1 MKRALLVLA
10 GCAPGPI
17 EPEAWQLDQDRVIA
31 VRVTPPGI
39 VAGEHATIDGLLA
52 HAGGPT
58 TIETPSAVTAA
69 GSPLYPAVNFLFD
82 HFEVIAPD
90 DTVLADARTQ
100 LGLAA
105 GAPIR
110 FPLAVFFGPL
120 SGDHFNTHKDMWL
133 GESDANPGLPA
144 VTIDGASPATSLT
157 VALGRDIALAADR
170 VDGDTV
176 RWLSSCGTLREDA
189 EPNAM
194 LRVDEACDG
203 ELVVVVRDGRG
214 GTVWHVWPLAAQ

>member
-1 MKRALLVLA
+1 VKCLMLMLA
-10 GCAPGPI
+10 ACAPAPV

-31 VRVTPPGI
+31 VRVSPPGI
-39 VAGEHATIDGLLA
+39 LAGEHATIDGLVA

-69 GSPLYPAVNFLFD
+69 GSPLFEAVNFLFD
-82 HFEVIAPD
+82 HYEVIGPD
-90 DTVLADARTQ
+90 DATLAGARTE

-105 GAPIR
+105 GAPIP

-133 GESDANPGLPA
+133 GEADANPGLPA
-144 VTIDGASPATSLT
+144 LTIDGVQPTASLG
-157 VALGRDIALAADR
+157 VAVGRDIALVADA
-170 VDGDTV
+170 DTV
-176 RWLSSCGTLREDA
+176 RWLSSCGTLRDDDQ
-189 EPNAM
+189 PNAI
-194 LRVDEACDG
+194 LRVDEACNG

-214 GTVWHVWPLAAQ
+214 GTVWQVWSLAAE

>member
-1 MKRALLVLA
+1 MRYALLVLA
-10 GCAPGPI
+10 ACAPAPI

-39 VAGEHATIDGLLA
+39 VAGEHATVDGLLA

-58 TIETPSAVTAA
+58 TVEVPSAITAA
-69 GSPLYPAVNFLFD
+69 GSPLYTAVNYLFD
-82 HFEVIAPD
+82 HYEVIAPD
-90 DTVLADARTQ
+90 DATLADARSQ

-105 GAPIR
+105 GAPIP

-133 GESDANPGLPA
+133 GESDANPSLPA
-144 VTIDGASPATSLT
+144 LTIDGTPPAASLT
-157 VALGRDIALAADR
+157 LGLGRDIALGADSE
-170 VDGDTV
+170 TV
-176 RWLSSCGTLREDA
+176 RWLSSCGTLRDSD
-189 EPNAM
+189 EPNAI
-194 LRVDEACDG
+194 LRVDDACDG

-214 GTVWHVWPLAAQ
+214 GTVWQVWHLTAQ

>member
-1 MKRALLVLA
+1 VKRALLFLA
-10 GCAPGPI
+10 ACAPAPI

-39 VAGEHATIDGLLA
+39 LAGEHAMIDGLLA

-58 TIETPSAVTAA
+58 TIETPSAITAA
-69 GSPLYPAVNFLFD
+69 GSPLYTAVNFVLD

-90 DTVLADARTQ
+90 DATLAGARTQ

-105 GAPIR
+105 GAPIP

-144 VTIDGASPATSLT
+144 LTIDGAPPAASLS
-157 VALGRDIALAADR
+157 VALGRDIALVADA
-170 VDGDTV
+170 DTV
-176 RWLSSCGTLREDA
+176 RWLSSCGTLRDDD
-189 EPNAM
+189 EPNAI
-194 LRVDEACDG
+194 LHVDEACDG
-203 ELVVVVRDGRG
+203 ELVVVIRDGRG
-214 GTVWHVWPLAAQ
+214 GTVWQVWTLAAE

>member
-10 GCAPGPI
+10 ACAPAPI

-31 VRVTPPGI
+31 VRVAPPGI
-39 VAGEHATIDGLLA
+39 VAGEHALIDGLLA

-58 TIETPSAVTAA
+58 TVETPSGITAA
-69 GSPLYPAVNFLFD
+69 GSPLYLAVNFLFD
-82 HFEVIAPD
+82 HYEVIGPD
-90 DTVLADARTQ
+90 DAALADARLE

-105 GAPIR
+105 DAPVPFR
-110 FPLAVFFGPL
+110 LAVFFGPL

-133 GESDANPGLPA
+133 GESDPNPALPA
-144 VTIDGASPATSLT
+144 VTIDGAPPMAALTLAT
-157 VALGRDIALAADR
+157 GRDITLVAEAES
-170 VDGDTV
+170 V
-176 RWLSSCGTLREDA
+176 RWLSSCGTLRDSD
-189 EPNAM
+189 EPNAI

-214 GTVWHVWPLAAQ
+214 GTVWQVWQVTAQ

>member
-1 MKRALLVLA
+1 VKRLLLVLA
-10 GCAPGPI
+10 ACAPAPV

-39 VAGEHATIDGLLA
+39 LAGEHATIDGLVA

-58 TIETPSAVTAA
+58 TTETPSGVTAA
-69 GSPLYPAVNFLFD
+69 GSPLFEAVNFLFD
-82 HFEVIAPD
+82 HYEVIAPD
-90 DTVLADARTQ
+90 DATLAGARTQ

-105 GAPIR
+105 GAPIP

-133 GESDANPGLPA
+133 GEADANPSLPA
-144 VTIDGASPATSLT
+144 LTIDGAPPAASLV
-157 VALGRDIALAADR
+157 VALGRDIALVADAN
-170 VDGDTV
+170 TV
-176 RWLSSCGTLREDA
+176 RWLSSCGTLRDDD
-189 EPNAM
+189 EPNAI

-214 GTVWHVWPLAAQ
+214 GTVWQVWSLAAE

>member
-1 MKRALLVLA
+1 MRRALLVLA
-10 GCAPGPI
+10 ACAPAPI

-58 TIETPSAVTAA
+58 TVETPSAITAA
-69 GSPLYPAVNFLFD
+69 GSPLFGAVNFLFD

-90 DTVLADARTQ
+90 DATLAGARTQ

-105 GAPIR
+105 GAPIP

-120 SGDHFNTHKDMWL
+120 SGEHFNTHKDMWL

-144 VTIDGASPATSLT
+144 LTIDGAPPAASLS
-157 VALGRDIALAADR
+157 VAVGRDIALVADAEA
-170 VDGDTV
+170 V
-176 RWLSSCGTLREDA
+176 RWLSSCGTLRDDD
-189 EPNAM
+189 EPSAI
-194 LRVDEACDG
+194 LHVDEACDG

-214 GTVWHVWPLAAQ
+214 GTVWQVWPLAAE